1 MSTVSYCRLDSS
13 HCLSLKQ
20 VVNSFCAPIKEEHAW
35 AILHQGVLALLQVSD
50 QPSYLVRFLDDI
62 LISDE
67 GHLHARTFTRD
78 DLERLPMSNLAT
90 GVAELGVVV
99 YEALDWSVTK
109 DSSMERRLSTELE
122 NVLDVM
128 TSADDLEMLD
138 EGIGE
143 EEVASRLCEKV
154 LELCRHHLALP
165 GEAAEHYQQVCRAVV
180 AEALELSS
188 LMSRLS
194 SKDLEELESLD
205 RQDWAGIFNQ
215 VMGELRSGIK
225 LRKVDY
231 SRTPTEFS
239 MTPYEMLMD
248 EVQSKKV
255 VLKKPVFPV
264 HVEKAARDQILDFIR
279 SRPTL
284 KPAAERK
291 LNEPTPDECPAE
303 ILMNEI
309 RGGRARQSLRRTK
322 VRRKKEGVNE
332 TFGKVVEKVM
342 LKDKKFINLD
352 DSFASTIF
360 NFEESPDNSLELV
373 NSSPE
378 PCSKKGLEPCL
389 QNDGG
394 EVFQATRSVTTP
406 QPSQPTKETS
416 PRDFTLEEVSH
427 MRSQITVAELQQ
439 LDLSN
444 DKWKDYVKGR
454 ICFLCAKT
462 RFGIFF
468 WAYPCQLCKRQV
480 CKNCCDKIKLPSH
493 KMSEISV
500 SSLRSQLKSSA
511 EDETVTDAKKSPFG
525 RGWQRCSLKYPATED
540 KPKLTRSK
548 TLTKAETERVKER
561 AASASSSVGISHTVC
576 TDCRDLLA
584 SMVWGKKGPKS
595 PKKKT
600 IFDLQSMTIRKRKM
614 VK

>member
-1 MSTVSYCRLDSS
+1 MSTISYCRLDSY
-13 HCLSLKQ
+13 HCFSLEQ
-20 VVNSFCAPIKEEHAW
+20 VVKSFCAPIKEEHAW
-35 AILHQGVLALLQVSD
+35 AVLHQGVLALLQVSD
-50 QPSYLVRFLDDI
+50 QPSYLVRFLDNI

-67 GHLHARTFTRD
+67 GHLHARTFTKD

-109 DSSMERRLSTELE
+109 DSSTERRLSTELE

-128 TSADDLEMLD
+128 TSADDLELLD

-194 SKDLEELESLD
+194 SKDLEELDSLD

-225 LRKVDY
+225 LRKVDF

-284 KPAAERK
+284 KPAVERK

-322 VRRKKEGVNE
+322 VRRKKGVVDE
-332 TFGKVVEKVM
+332 AFGKVVDKVM
-342 LKDKKFINLD
+342 STNKKVIDLD
-352 DSFASTIF
+352 ATFASTIF
-360 NFEESPDNSLELV
+360 NFEESPDNSLELMA
-373 NSSPE
+373 SSPE
-378 PCSKKGLEPCL
+378 PYYENTPEPGLENNL
-389 QNDGG
+389 YATKS
-394 EVFQATRSVTTP
+394 VFTP
-406 QPSQPTKETS
+406 QPSLPIKEAS

-493 KMSEISV
+493 KMSEILV

-511 EDETVTDAKKSPFG
+511 DDETVNEAKKSPFG
-525 RGWQRCSLKYPATED
+525 RGWQRGSLKFPATDD

-548 TLTKAETERVKER
+548 TLTKAEIERVKER
-561 AASASSSVGISHTVC
+561 TASASSSVGISHTVC

-584 SMVWGKKGPKS
+584 SMVCGKKGTKS
-595 PKKKT
+595 PKKKS
-600 IFDLQSMTIRKRKM
+600 IFDLQSMTISKRKM